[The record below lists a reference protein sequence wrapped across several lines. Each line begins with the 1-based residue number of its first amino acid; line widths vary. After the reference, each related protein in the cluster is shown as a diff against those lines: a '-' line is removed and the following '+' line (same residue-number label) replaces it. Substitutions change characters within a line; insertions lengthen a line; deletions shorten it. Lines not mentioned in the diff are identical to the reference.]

1 MELRGVLEQLDE
13 ALAGADLAAAAPTIA
28 FLAAP
33 RVTIDEEELRA
44 ARRRALLVLAAGGD
58 PRRELDPGGP
68 PVRILAE
75 DLETPERRAELDA
88 ALTELTTHAK
98 GLPNVARVLETLRRD
113 PELAWRSLACALLAE
128 ELAEE

>member
-1 MELRGVLEQLDE
+1 MNLRGVLEQLDE
-13 ALAGADLAAAAPTIA
+13 ALAGVGPAEAASTIA
-28 FLAAP
+28 FLAVP
-33 RVTIDEEELRA
+33 RVTIDDEELRA

-58 PRRELDPGGP
+58 PRRELDPAGP
-68 PVRILAE
+68 PVRILAD

-88 ALTELTTHAK
+88 ALTELATPAK
-98 GLPNVARVLETLRRD
+98 GLENVARVLETLRRD